1 MVNKTHYLKTAISLL
16 LIAVFYSP
24 NLRAQSAKNL
34 FENYH
39 KWGIIVQYNIF
50 SAADVTPTNNSNLNY
65 SVLESKFFA
74 FGFEYNFY
82 QYKNWNFKT
91 GIQLQWFGDADK
103 LFISQK
109 ETVLSLDFDDW
120 SRSNYDLIVYLP
132 ITTEYVFLKKGAVN
146 FSLGAGLALSYYRE
160 TFSSRF
166 LDIDNAPIFNA
177 DTNNN
182 KKPFYTSGHIETSI
196 YFKRKNFMFQ
206 TSFIYNKSYKTY
218 RAGLYEFSN
227 LQVSPNTKGL
237 ITQSGDYIG
246 VSLTVYFKK
255 KNKS

>member
-1 MVNKTHYLKTAISLL
+1 MVNKTNNLKTAISLL
-16 LIAVFYSP
+16 LIVVFYSP
-24 NLRAQSAKNL
+24 NLRAQSAKEL
-34 FENYH
+34 FNNYH
-39 KWGIIVQYNIF
+39 KWGITGQNNIF
-50 SAADVTPTNNSNLNY
+50 SAADVTPTNNSNFNY
-65 SVLESKFFA
+65 NILKSKRFA

-91 GIQLQWFGDADK
+91 GVQLQWFGNAEN

-109 ETVLSLDFDDW
+109 ETVLSFDINSW
-120 SRSNYDLIVYLP
+120 SRITDDLIVYLP
-132 ITTEYVFLKKGAVN
+132 VTAEYVFLKKGNVN

-160 TFSSRF
+160 TIGGSFF
-166 LDIDNAPIFNA
+166 NIDNQPIFNA

-182 KKPFYTSGHIETSI
+182 SKPFYTSGHIEASI
-196 YFKRKNFMFQ
+196 YFKRKRFMLQ
-206 TSFIYNKSYKTY
+206 TSIIYNKSYKTY

-237 ITQSGDYIG
+237 IIQSGDYIG
-246 VSLTVYFKK
+246 VSLTIYFKK